1 MMKTWLSHFRAF
13 LWCTIGWERQECLT
27 STLPCYKGNLSLP
40 CRQLVT
46 AGLGDKLHLC
56 NFPGEVQASQLR
68 LILLLCDIV
77 CQSCAEIP
85 VLLLWLHFA
94 ICL

>member
-1 MMKTWLSHFRAF
+1 MVEPFQGFLVVYNWLGEAGMPHIYSALLQGEFESAMQAARY
-13 LWCTIGWERQECLT
+13 T
-27 STLPCYKGNLSLP
+27 
-40 CRQLVT
+40 
-46 AGLGDKLHLC
+46 GLGDKLHLC